1 MHKEMISAAN
11 KWVYII
17 DIVYG
22 FQQGLQK
29 KLNKI
34 EKALSWCPCGQVRE
48 NAYATSSAV
57 QMDFQWDMQSVLI
70 CFTTSFQAKG
80 QLSRSA
86 QGCSFGAVLTSLS
99 CQLLHEDINL

>member
-1 MHKEMISAAN
+1 MISAAN

-34 EKALSWCPCGQVRE
+34 EKALS
-48 NAYATSSAV
+48 
-57 QMDFQWDMQSVLI
+57 
-70 CFTTSFQAKG
+70 
-80 QLSRSA
+80 
-86 QGCSFGAVLTSLS
+86 
-99 CQLLHEDINL
+99 